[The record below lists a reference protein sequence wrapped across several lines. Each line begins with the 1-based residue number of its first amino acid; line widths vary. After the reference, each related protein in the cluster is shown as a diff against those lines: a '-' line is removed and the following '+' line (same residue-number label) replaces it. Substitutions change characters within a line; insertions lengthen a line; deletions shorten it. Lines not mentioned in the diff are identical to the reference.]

1 MYTRNYNYLMCL
13 ERRNKT
19 DRSEAK
25 KEMIGDIGK
34 EWALE
39 WTFVF
44 FFKFYFPYYLQ
55 VDVPLEK

>member
-1 MYTRNYNYLMCL
+1 MYTRNYNYLMYL
-13 ERRNKT
+13 ERRNKI

-25 KEMIGDIGK
+25 KELIGDVGK

-44 FFKFYFPYYLQ
+44 FFKIYFPYYLQ